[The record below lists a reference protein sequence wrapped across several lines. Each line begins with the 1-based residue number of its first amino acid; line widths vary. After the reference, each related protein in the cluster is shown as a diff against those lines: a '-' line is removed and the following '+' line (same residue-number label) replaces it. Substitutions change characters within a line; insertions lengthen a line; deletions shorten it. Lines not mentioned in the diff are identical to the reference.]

1 MPVSLCGFVNNFI
14 KRTKIENI
22 DWIYFGRAQSSN
34 SCSINEMIIFMF
46 MKHLFCRLLII
57 VGVILLVGSTRIVR
71 SLPCSL
77 QRKRSN
83 AEKNYG
89 PRRSTSSRV
98 REPSPSAVIQAATL
112 NHLLSSSS
120 KEKAWLDLRAGKC
133 PFILFTGFLS
143 IKLLPNPICY
153 C

>member
-1 MPVSLCGFVNNFI
+1 MSCQSLCGFVNNFI

-98 REPSPSAVIQAATL
+98 REPSPSAVNVESFTIIIFQRKSLTWL
-112 NHLLSSSS
+112 KSWKMSLHPLHRIS
-120 KEKAWLDLRAGKC
+120 KH
-133 PFILFTGFLS
+133 
-143 IKLLPNPICY
+143 
-153 C
+153 